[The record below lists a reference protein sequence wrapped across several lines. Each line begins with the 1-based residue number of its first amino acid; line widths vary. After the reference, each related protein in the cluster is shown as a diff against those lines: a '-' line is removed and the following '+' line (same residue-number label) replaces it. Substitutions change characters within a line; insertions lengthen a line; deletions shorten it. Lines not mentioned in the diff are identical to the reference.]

1 MAEPPLSAGAV
12 QLRSIWEEEAVAA
25 VSPIGGDG
33 ATRVLADAVFEG
45 ALVPTALI
53 AETLYV

>member
-1 MAEPPLSAGAV
+1 MSAGAD
-12 QLRSIWEEEAVAA
+12 QLRLSCEEEAVVA

-33 ATRVLADAVFEG
+33 ATRVLVDAVFEVG
-45 ALVPTALI
+45 LVPTALI

>member
-1 MAEPPLSAGAV
+1 MAEPPLSVGAV
-12 QLRSIWEEEAVAA
+12 QLRSIWEEEAVVA

-33 ATRVLADAVFEG
+33 ATRVLADAVFEE